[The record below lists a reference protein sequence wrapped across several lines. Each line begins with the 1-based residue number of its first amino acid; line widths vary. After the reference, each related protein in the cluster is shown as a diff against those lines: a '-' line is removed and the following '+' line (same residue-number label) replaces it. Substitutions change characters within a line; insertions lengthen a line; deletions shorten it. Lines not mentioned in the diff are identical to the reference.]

1 MITQFTTEY
10 SIVDLDLEKFFDTV
24 SHSRFIGLLS
34 NRIKDGRAVSLIHK
48 YLMSGLQAGMRLEET
63 HSGVPLGS
71 PLSPLLSNIMLNEL
85 DKEPDRR
92 GHSFVRYADNCM
104 IFCKSLRA
112 AERTSRSIIRYI
124 EDILYLRVN
133 EEKTSVGRSNGMG
146 YGRRKTVPGRFITG
160 WIRANASYYN
170 IF

>member
-1 MITQFTTEY
+1 LTQLAT
-10 SIVDLDLEKFFDTV
+10 VDSSGCCPTAY
-24 SHSRFIGLLS
+24 
-34 NRIKDGRAVSLIHK
+34 KDGRAVLLIHK
-48 YLMSGLQAGMRLEET
+48 YLMSGLQAGTRLEET
-63 HSGVPLGS
+63 HSGVPRGS

-124 EDILYLRVN
+124 EDVLYLLVN
-133 EEKTSVGRSNGMG
+133 EEKT
-146 YGRRKTVPGRFITG
+146 
-160 WIRANASYYN
+160 
-170 IF
+170 